1 MSNMTNKWVEAGGGK
16 KILILM
22 SLLLLLLS
30 RSVVSDSV
38 RPHGLQPTRLIHPW
52 DFQARVLEGVAIA
65 FSIWWL

>member
-38 RPHGLQPTRLIHPW
+38 RPDGLQPTRLLHPW
-52 DFQARVLEGVAIA
+52 DFQARVLEWVAIA
-65 FSIWWL
+65 FSIWWV